1 MKTLNAKGKTQK
13 QIDKQVK
20 RWLSKNPN
28 RNNVQVITDNGLM
41 TIKTKKSRAERH
53 FEESQNIRQKLAT
66 ALGCPERVELNKL
79 TPEQKEN
86 VLDQIV

>member
-1 MKTLNAKGKTQK
+1 
-13 QIDKQVK
+13 
-20 RWLSKNPN
+20 
-28 RNNVQVITDNGLM
+28 M